1 MMQVGVRKAK
11 NDLSKLI
18 EAALNGEQVVITNRG
33 KPSVRLVPEAPKP
46 AKNRGIG
53 CLKDLP
59 DVKFY
64 PGWDSPERDAEF
76 TALFE
81 AEAKRNDAFWEEF
94 YKNKRSKKPKKK

>member
-1 MMQVGVRKAK
+1 MMQVGVRQAK

-18 EAALNGEQVVITNRG
+18 EAALNGEKVIITNRG

-53 CLKDLP
+53 CLKGLVELP
-59 DVKFY
+59 DD
-64 PGWDSPERDAEF
+64 WDSPERDAEF

-81 AEAKRNDAFWEEF
+81 AEARRKHALWEKLF
-94 YKNKRSKKPKKK
+94 DKHSKKNKKK